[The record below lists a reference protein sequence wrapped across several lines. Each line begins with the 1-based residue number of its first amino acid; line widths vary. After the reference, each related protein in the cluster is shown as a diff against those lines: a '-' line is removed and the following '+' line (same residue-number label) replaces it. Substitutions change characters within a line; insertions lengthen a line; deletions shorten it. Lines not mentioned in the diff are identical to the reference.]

1 MKKNIG
7 KIDKMIRIGAGAVLI
22 GLTLAGYLG
31 PWGWIG
37 VVPLATG
44 LLGNC
49 PAYSIAGINTC
60 SSETCSGKK

>member
-1 MKKNIG
+1 MTKNIG
-7 KIDKMIRIGAGAVLI
+7 KIDKLLRIGAGAILI
-22 GLTLAGYLG
+22 GLAAAGVIG

-37 VVPLATG
+37 VVPIVTG

-60 SSETCSGKK
+60 SSE